1 MTHYHNDS
9 ATKDWL
15 VLSAELRS
23 DKGHNL
29 QLVGG
34 RWVIDGM
41 ASVASFGSALELVA

>member
-1 MTHYHNDS
+1 MTTHYQDGS

-34 RWVIDGM
+34 RRSVDG
-41 ASVASFGSALELVA
+41 